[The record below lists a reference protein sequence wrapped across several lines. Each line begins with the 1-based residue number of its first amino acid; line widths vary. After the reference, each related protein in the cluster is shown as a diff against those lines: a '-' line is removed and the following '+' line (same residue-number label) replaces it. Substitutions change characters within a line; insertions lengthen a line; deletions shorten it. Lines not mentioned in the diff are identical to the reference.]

1 MAPMDVEK
9 KKGGEDKGKK
19 DGDKKK
25 PEEEA
30 AAAALTTGQ
39 LAADEVCTCGVERR
53 MMAMYRE
60 K

>member
-19 DGDKKK
+19 DGDKNK

-39 LAADEVCTCGVERR
+39 LAADEVCTCRR
-53 MMAMYRE
+53 GEDGRYV
-60 K
+60 